1 MVNLS
6 LGGGREGVDWRNAHL
21 SRCRASPNKE
31 AVLEERQS
39 GPLPA
44 APRGKELRVPRKA
57 GT

>member
-6 LGGGREGVDWRNAHL
+6 LGGEGVDWWNAHL
-21 SRCRASPNKE
+21 SRCRGSPNKE

-39 GPLPA
+39 GPLPGA
-44 APRGKELRVPRKA
+44 RRGKELRVPRKA